1 MDTNKLEQQLKK
13 YRIPEPDM
21 EKKEQTKMLLKKTD
35 ITFHM
40 TDTQFILGQMGFI
53 RRRVWIG
60 QFAILAII
68 CMVLRTY
75 VMTNTMDYMVL
86 PMFSALTPLLLVFNI
101 EEFARISYR
110 SMLEIEMAA
119 KYSLRKLMLSRLC
132 ILGITDLVVLTVFIF
147 LLNMYSGNSL
157 YLIVM
162 YSLIP
167 FNITIIGLLH
177 LLKYQSKGR
186 YDYMALAYTLIVC
199 VVFISVAQTRPVLY
213 SGAYENMW
221 MLVFLLSFGILIKK
235 LLSVWKDAEDC
246 EKFLMYGEG

>member
-1 MDTNKLEQQLKK
+1 MNTNKLEQKLKK
-13 YRIPEPDM
+13 YRIPEPDR
-21 EKKEQTKMLLKKTD
+21 EKKEQTKQLLKKKD

-40 TDTQFILGQMGFI
+40 TDRQFVFGQIGFI
-53 RRRVWIG
+53 KRRVWIG

-75 VMTNTMDYMVL
+75 VMTNVMDYMVL

-101 EEFARISYR
+101 EELARISYR

-119 KYSLRKLMLSRLC
+119 KYSLKKLILSRFC
-132 ILGITDLVVLTVFIF
+132 VLGITDFVVLTAFIV
-147 LLNMYSGNSL
+147 LLNIYSGSSF
-157 YLIVM
+157 YLIVI

-167 FNITIIGLLH
+167 FNITVIGLLH

-199 VVFISVAQTRPVLY
+199 MVFISVAQTRPVLY